1 VIETLPPAHLDRGR
15 PRTNSYHHPEKLLRD
30 SADGDDDPEHP

>member
-1 VIETLPPAHLDRGR
+1 MIETLPPAHLDRGQ

-30 SADGDDDPEHP
+30 SDDDDPEHP